1 MPNKIIKHTKKN
13 KDVTHNQEK
22 NQSSD
27 THLEVTENMKLAAET
42 LKQLLKMYSEI

>member
-22 NQSSD
+22 NQSIETD
-27 THLEVTENMKLAAET
+27 TDMMKIRNET
-42 LKQLLKMYSEI
+42 LK